1 MLKNLKKRKEKM
13 KIKNKVHKR
22 KNNSEILKFNNLFKT
37 PILLNEKDFQKFP
50 CSFIGRKRMKF

>member
-1 MLKNLKKRKEKM
+1 M
-13 KIKNKVHKR
+13 KIKNKVYKT